1 MRKPPC
7 FQAILGLFLFPDS
20 GGGHNLC
27 PSHLITPE
35 EDEEQL
41 IMRRMRNSVDE
52 LRRGYRL
59 LIILISPL
67 TMLVDRWLDYR
78 MQRVKTKAADSK
90 DIREGIEL
98 FEEKAS

>member
-1 MRKPPC
+1 MRMMYVT
-7 FQAILGLFLFPDS
+7 
-20 GGGHNLC
+20 
-27 PSHLITPE
+27 HLKVLTPE

>member
-1 MRKPPC
+1 ML
-7 FQAILGLFLFPDS
+7 IMLTMV
-20 GGGHNLC
+20 GGRIYIRMGMMLVT
-27 PSHLITPE
+27 HLKVLTPE

>member
-1 MRKPPC
+1 MWMMEMMGKSVRMRIVLVYHPKV
-7 FQAILGLFLFPDS
+7 L
-20 GGGHNLC
+20 
-27 PSHLITPE
+27 TPE

>member
-1 MRKPPC
+1 MRMWSRI
-7 FQAILGLFLFPDS
+7 ILISQLKVL
-20 GGGHNLC
+20 
-27 PSHLITPE
+27 TPE

>member
-1 MRKPPC
+1 MVSKV
-7 FQAILGLFLFPDS
+7 L
-20 GGGHNLC
+20 
-27 PSHLITPE
+27 TPE

-52 LRRGYRL
+52 LRRGYRS
-59 LIILISPL
+59 LISILTSPSDNVP
-67 TMLVDRWLDYR
+67 TMLVDRFLFSISILFSPANNTLADRWLDYR